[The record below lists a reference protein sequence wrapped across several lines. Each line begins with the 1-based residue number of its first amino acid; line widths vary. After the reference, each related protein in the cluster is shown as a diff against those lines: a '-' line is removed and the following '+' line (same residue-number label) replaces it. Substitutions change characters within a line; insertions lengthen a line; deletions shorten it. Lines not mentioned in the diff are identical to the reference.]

1 VKVVCISVSENAS
14 MDLASQRSSASKVY
28 FSRAKRL
35 ILILALVVVLGL
47 EIYTSYS
54 VTPSSSS
61 STNTNTNT
69 TNCGKCLCSEGARRF
84 RNIQKLISVF
94 KNFNT
99 TTIRGSV
106 PLTDNE
112 WSELEEVLRK

>member
-1 VKVVCISVSENAS
+1 MCVRENAS

-28 FSRAKRL
+28 FSRAKRV

-54 VTPSSSS
+54 VTPSSGGG
-61 STNTNTNT
+61 TNNTSDR
-69 TNCGKCLCSEGARRF
+69 KCLCSEGARTF

-94 KNFNT
+94 KNVNT
-99 TTIRGSV
+99 TALREKVS
-106 PLTDNE
+106 LTENE
-112 WSELEEVLRK
+112 WSELNEVLWR